1 MKKILICMGSSCFAR
16 ENRENLQI
24 IEEFLR
30 THGISDSVRIEGS
43 LCMGNCALGPNIT
56 INGNEY
62 HEVKSE
68 ELPQILTKELVEI

>member
-16 ENRENLQI
+16 ENRENLKI

-30 THGISDSVRIEGS
+30 NHGISDSVRIEGS
-43 LCMGNCALGPNIT
+43 LCMGQCSEGPNIT

-62 HEVKSE
+62 HGVKNE
-68 ELPQILTKELVEI
+68 MLPEILRKELLEI

>member
-16 ENRENLQI
+16 ENRENLKL

-30 THGISDSVRIEGS
+30 NHGISDSVHIEGS
-43 LCMGNCALGPNIT
+43 LCMGKCAEGPNIS
-56 INGNEY
+56 INGNDY

-68 ELPQILTKELVEI
+68 ALPDILRKELLEI